1 MLNTCNWNQNE
12 GVKTLK
18 KRSSIIFNLVLTFA
32 INGLVIAGAMIFLD
46 SMSLVIKL
54 SAAVLLSQI
63 STFVILST
71 MNRQISMVSSYIDEI
86 SNGHVTATLPG
97 KVKREFA
104 HLGAS
109 IDHMSKDMKVMI
121 GKMLMTSEKLAS
133 SIESIK
139 ETGNQL
145 SISFEN
151 VAENVTDIAGAI
163 DDISSNSQTTQD
175 DAGGM
180 VEGINQITDLTA
192 ELSSFSR
199 DMDKTIREN
208 TENSLTL
215 INIMKDGSNENLEIS
230 KEIQDLR
237 NSMTSIEEIVQ
248 IITAISEQ
256 TNLLALNASIEAA
269 RAGEAGRGFAVVAEE
284 VRKLAE
290 QSSESTENIK
300 SIITEVSGKT
310 RLISQ
315 RIESLV
321 EESKNSIEF
330 ADKSNQMLE
339 QVTTTVSRTIAS
351 VDTIRGLCQSQMTTT
366 NQIFKLVEG
375 VTNNAHDVT
384 ANVEEAAALTEEQSA
399 SISGMSS
406 SLDNIH
412 AISGE
417 LMGIV
422 DDYKKGLKIDSK
434 TQQSVTSTIAAIE
447 DFIKSKSPANI
458 KDITGD
464 DMIQF
469 KSRSSDYEFTAILD
483 SKGIGFA
490 FSEASMNDSTV
501 DVSYRPF
508 YTEVL
513 QGSTYSSEPYISQI
527 TNEFCITT
535 SVPVKIDGRIA
546 GVFVVDLTI

>member
-1 MLNTCNWNQNE
+1 M
-12 GVKTLK
+12 K
-18 KRSSIIFNLVLTFA
+18 KKSSMVINLVLTFSV
-32 INGLVIAGAMIFLD
+32 NGLIIAGAIIYLD
-46 SMSLVIKL
+46 SQPLLIKL
-54 SAAVLLSQI
+54 LTAVLLSQI
-63 STFVILST
+63 STLALHNS
-71 MNRQISMVSSYIDEI
+71 MNKQISLVANYIEKI
-86 SNGHVTATLPG
+86 ANGHVTATLP
-97 KVKREFA
+97 KQVNLEFA
-104 HLGAS
+104 RLGDS
-109 IDHMSKDMKVMI
+109 VDHMSKDMKVMI

-133 SIESIK
+133 SITSIK

-151 VAENVTDIAGAI
+151 VAENVTDIASSI
-163 DDISSNSQTTQD
+163 DDISNNSQTTQD
-175 DAGGM
+175 DAGVM
-180 VEGINQITDLTA
+180 VEGINQITDLTG
-192 ELSSFSR
+192 ELSDFSR
-199 DMDKTIREN
+199 EMDKTIREN
-208 TENSLTL
+208 TDNSLT
-215 INIMKDGSNENLEIS
+215 IIKIMKEGSSENLEIS

-237 NSMTSIEEIVQ
+237 NSMTRIEEIVQ

-269 RAGEAGRGFAVVAEE
+269 RAGDAGRGFAVVAEE

-290 QSSESTENIK
+290 QSSDSTENIK

-310 RLISQ
+310 QFISN
-315 RIESLV
+315 RIENLV
-321 EESKNSIEF
+321 GESKNSIEF
-330 ADKSNQMLE
+330 ADKSNRMLE
-339 QVTTTVSRTIAS
+339 DVTSTVTRTIDS
-351 VDTIRGLCQSQMTTT
+351 VDTIRNLCQSQMSTT

-384 ANVEEAAALTEEQSA
+384 ANVQEAAALTEEQSA

-406 SLDNIH
+406 SLENIH
-412 AISGE
+412 DISSE
-417 LMGIV
+417 LMTIV
-422 DDYKKGLKIDSK
+422 DDYKSGLKIDAN
-434 TQQSVTSTIAAIE
+434 TQQNVISTISTIE
-447 DFIKSKSPANI
+447 QFINAKSLSSV
-458 KDITGD
+458 KDITGE

-469 KSRSSDYEFTAILD
+469 KSKSKDYEFAAVLD

-490 FSEASMNDSTV
+490 FSEPSMNGTSV

-535 SVPVKIDGRIA
+535 SVPIKIDGHIS